1 MRGLDLSLLR
11 GFEFCE
17 TMAGSFHLVSAPSEE
32 RPMSFTVRAR
42 SRGLLDF
49 LRRPEVDIE
58 GEIDAEGFADH
69 RYLSGR
75 LGLDIARTGTL
86 PYAFEFTANDGRRY
100 AFAGRKTLRAGDL
113 VQSMTVLPGILVGDG
128 GAVIGE
134 ALLRFDLRSDLLR
147 FLRSFRAAR

>member
-1 MRGLDLSLLR
+1 MR

-17 TMAGSFHLVSAPSEE
+17 TMVGSYHLADAPSDE
-32 RPMSFTVRAR
+32 RPMSFTIRAR

-49 LRRPEVDIE
+49 FLRPEVEIE

-75 LGLDIARTGTL
+75 LGLDVLRTRTL
-86 PYAFEFTANDGRRY
+86 PYAFSFTANDGRRC
-100 AFAGRKTLRAGDL
+100 AFEGHKTVRADDL
-113 VQSMTVLPGILVGDG
+113 VESMTVLPGALLAEG
-128 GAVIGE
+128 GAVLGQ

-147 FLRSFRAAR
+147 FLRSFRPTR

>member
-1 MRGLDLSLLR
+1 MP

-17 TMAGSFHLVSAPSEE
+17 TMAGSFHLVESPADE
-32 RPMSFTVRAR
+32 RPMSFTIRAR
-42 SRGLLDF
+42 SRGLRKF
-49 LRRPEVDIE
+49 LRRPEVEIE

-75 LGLDIARTGTL
+75 LGLDVARTGTL
-86 PYAFEFTANDGRRY
+86 PYAFEFTANDGRRC

-113 VQSMTVLPGILVGDG
+113 LSSMTVLPGVLVTDG

-147 FLRSFRAAR
+147 FLRSFRTTR